1 MKKRPNYNKFH
12 SGASLIEVLIAL
24 LVFSIG
30 LQGIASLQ
38 YQAIKENF
46 DSSQRSQAIWAA
58 QELITRIQAS
68 VEREN
73 NDYLVNDNYLVND
86 FTADCDSEPDPYCA
100 DTDSDA
106 ESCNPNEMAT
116 FDVWETFCSSG
127 SSPLNLT
134 ASISCVDA
142 GCPTGSDYQLT
153 LQWSSK
159 AVADDTQDMTDDED
173 AREAL
178 IRQQFIQ
185 VFRP

>member
-1 MKKRPNYNKFH
+1 MKKKPNDNKFH

-58 QELITRIQAS
+58 QELVARIQAN
-68 VEREN
+68 ELGREAGG
-73 NDYLVNDNYLVND
+73 YLVND

-106 ESCNPNEMAT
+106 EGCDATQMAT
-116 FDVWETFCSSG
+116 FDVWETFCRSG

-142 GCPTGSDYQLT
+142 GCPAESDYQLT

-173 AREAL
+173 EREAL
-178 IRQQFIQ
+178 IQQQFIQ

>member
-1 MKKRPNYNKFH
+1 MKKRPNDNKSH

-46 DSSQRSQAIWAA
+46 DSSQRSQANKAGR
-58 QELITRIQAS
+58 EDDDYSIT
-68 VEREN
+68 
-73 NDYLVNDNYLVND
+73 D

-106 ESCNPNEMAT
+106 EGCDATQMAT
-116 FDVWETFCSSG
+116 FDIWETFCSSG

-142 GCPTGSDYQLT
+142 GCPPESDYQLT

>member
-1 MKKRPNYNKFH
+1 MKKRPNDNKSH

-58 QELITRIQAS
+58 QELVARIQAN
-68 VEREN
+68 EAGRE
-73 NDYLVNDNYLVND
+73 DDAYSITD

-106 ESCNPNEMAT
+106 ESCDASEMAT

-142 GCPTGSDYQLT
+142 GCPPESDYQLT

-173 AREAL
+173 EREAL
-178 IRQQFIQ
+178 IQQQFIQ

>member
-1 MKKRPNYNKFH
+1 MHIMKKRPNYNKFH

-58 QELITRIQAS
+58 QELITRIQAN
-68 VEREN
+68 EAGREAGG
-73 NDYLVNDNYLVND
+73 YTKND
-86 FTADCDSEPDPYCA
+86 FTADCDSAPDPYCA
-100 DTDSDA
+100 DSALGDA
-106 ESCNPNEMAT
+106 TECDASEMAT
-116 FDVWETFCSSG
+116 FDVWETFCRSG

-142 GCPTGSDYQLT
+142 GCPAESDYQLT

-173 AREAL
+173 EREAL
-178 IRQQFIQ
+178 IQQQFIQ